1 MAGVLLALGAIL
13 FMARGALFPFI
24 ISLVLAELLYPAV
37 KFLETRLPGHR
48 RAPTVTRVVSIM
60 AIYIVFAG
68 CLVGVA
74 YLTIPPLFAEAQ
86 HFIRTFP
93 EFYERARTT
102 VEGWSENLT
111 AQIPQDFLVHIEG
124 AVASGGDVLAEAAQ
138 GVITRTLSG
147 ASSTLT
153 IVIGLAIVPFLLF
166 YLLKDREEITS
177 GMYASMSPRSA
188 MHLRNVLNVLS
199 RVIGAYVRAQI
210 LSACIVGAL
219 VFIGLSILGIEFAA
233 TLGLVA
239 GLFGLIPIIG
249 PFLGAVPGI
258 LVTLSHSPDKLIWV
272 ALVYVVVQLVEN
284 NLISPR
290 IHGRA
295 VRLHPVLIMAIL
307 VVGSEIAGLWGVVVA
322 VPVTAAARDVVIY
335 FHRAWGSDNVASI
348 DTVTAPEDDSKQPMV
363 EPSNTA
369 EE

>member
-1 MAGVLLALGAIL
+1 MWIRWRRPVLVAGVLLALGAIL

-111 AQIPQDFLVHIEG
+111 AQIPQDILVHIEG

-210 LSACIVGAL
+210 LSACNRRSAGVHRPEHTRNRVRGDARTGGWTVRTHSHHRPL
-219 VFIGLSILGIEFAA
+219 PGSGSRNTRDPVTFAGQA
-233 TLGLVA
+233 
-239 GLFGLIPIIG
+239 
-249 PFLGAVPGI
+249 
-258 LVTLSHSPDKLIWV
+258 
-272 ALVYVVVQLVEN
+272 YM
-284 NLISPR
+284 
-290 IHGRA
+290 GRA
-295 VRLHPVLIMAIL
+295 GVRRRPARGEQSH
-307 VVGSEIAGLWGVVVA
+307 IA
-322 VPVTAAARDVVIY
+322 P
-335 FHRAWGSDNVASI
+335 
-348 DTVTAPEDDSKQPMV
+348 DSR
-363 EPSNTA
+363 
-369 EE
+369 